1 MYNHR
6 NTQTAADTM
15 HAAVLNILRSRIGAR
30 RAIQARE
37 IARRLNHKSDRAVR
51 EAVRQLRRDGH
62 LILSSISPPCG
73 YFFAAT
79 ETEWIEFRDRNLR
92 PRAIDILQTARAMG
106 EAAEHRYGETAGI
119 DLLQEQQLDL
129 GLR

>member
-51 EAVRQLRRDGH
+51 EAVRQLRREGH
-62 LILSSISPPCG
+62 LILSSISPPYG
-73 YFFAAT
+73 YFLAAT
-79 ETEWIEFRDRNLR
+79 ATEWIEFRDRNLR
-92 PRAIDILQTARAMG
+92 PRALDILETARAMG
-106 EAAEHRYGETAGI
+106 EAAQRRYGVTAGI
-119 DLLQEQQLDL
+119 DLLHEQQLDL
-129 GLR
+129 GL